1 MPITQQ
7 TLTINMQFST
17 TNRAKQTYIPPTFR
31 EELLPLF
38 GKHPEEK
45 AIKSS
50 RKPACFQ
57 KAELLEHLFPNSN
70 NLPNIN
76 ATFRYRINN
85 SILANLNSQH
95 MEKTFRQRQT

>member
-1 MPITQQ
+1 
-7 TLTINMQFST
+7 MQFST

-57 KAELLEHLFPNSN
+57 KA
-70 NLPNIN
+70 
-76 ATFRYRINN
+76 
-85 SILANLNSQH
+85 
-95 MEKTFRQRQT
+95 